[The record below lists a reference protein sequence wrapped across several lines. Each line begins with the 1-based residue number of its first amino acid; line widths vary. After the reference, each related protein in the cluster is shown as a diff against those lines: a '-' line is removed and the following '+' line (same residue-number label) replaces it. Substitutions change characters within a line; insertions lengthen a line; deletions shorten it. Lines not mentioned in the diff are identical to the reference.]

1 MPLPISVIARA
12 LVNSPK
18 IVFADEPTGN
28 LDSHTGETI
37 LKLFHDLSLKG
48 STIALVTHD
57 PEIAA
62 VTPRKIEIRD
72 GKIAKIV
79 DAKLSGQLDG
89 PKFIVSAEGGTRNV
103 ENGTADITGVA

>member
-1 MPLPISVIARA
+1 M
-12 LVNSPK
+12 
-18 IVFADEPTGN
+18 
-28 LDSHTGETI
+28 
-37 LKLFHDLSLKG
+37 LFRS
-48 STIALVTHD
+48 
-57 PEIAA
+57 
-62 VTPRKIEIRD
+62 IRD